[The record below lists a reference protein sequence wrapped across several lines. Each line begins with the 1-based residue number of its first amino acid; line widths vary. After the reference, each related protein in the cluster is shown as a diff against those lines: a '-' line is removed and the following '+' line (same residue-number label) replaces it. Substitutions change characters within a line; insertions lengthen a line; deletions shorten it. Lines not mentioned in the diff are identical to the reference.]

1 MLVCRVILSLYRCL
15 FPCTV
20 TMPFH
25 PVACMKYKLT
35 FVPCNVAG
43 LTVHVSVNNLFP
55 LLEKFNNSVERNGR
69 N

>member
-1 MLVCRVILSLYRCL
+1 MLVCRVILSLSLLVSLYRNH
-15 FPCTV
+15 FY
-20 TMPFH
+20 

-55 LLEKFNNSVERNGR
+55 SWRNLTTELSVTIEIR
-69 N
+69 